1 LTPKDFNENSWGK
14 IRKQPSDYWAFVP
27 NPLPPALDL
36 DWELVR
42 RLTDAERVL
51 ARLEG
56 IGRILPNPHLLI
68 GPFMRREAVL
78 SSRIEGTQASL
89 SELVLFEAGSS
100 VEQPHS
106 DVQEVRNYVVAL
118 EYGLVRLKTLPIS
131 LRLMGEL
138 HERLM
143 SRVRGGHLTPGEF
156 RKSQNWIGAPG
167 CTLND
172 ATYVPPPVNEMIE
185 ALGLLENFIHAPS
198 ALPELIRLA
207 LIHYQFEAIHP
218 YIDGNGR
225 IGRLLITLLLCERKV
240 LHQPLL
246 YLSAF
251 FEKHRSEYYRLLL
264 GVSQRGE
271 WRPWMLFFLQGI
283 EEQSRDALTRT
294 ERLLNLQQ
302 QYTATLQA
310 AKASALPLRLL
321 DQLFRLPA
329 TSVPQAAKMLG
340 VTPRAAGL
348 IVNKL
353 VNARILEEVTGQE
366 RNRWFVATGIIK
378 IADADFDA

>member
-1 LTPKDFNENSWGK
+1 
-14 IRKQPSDYWAFVP
+14 
-27 NPLPPALDL
+27 
-36 DWELVR
+36 
-42 RLTDAERVL
+42 
-51 ARLEG
+51 
-56 IGRILPNPHLLI
+56 
-68 GPFMRREAVL
+68 
-78 SSRIEGTQASL
+78 
-89 SELVLFEAGSS
+89 
-100 VEQPHS
+100 
-106 DVQEVRNYVVAL
+106 
-118 EYGLVRLKTLPIS
+118 
-131 LRLMGEL
+131 
-138 HERLM
+138 
-143 SRVRGGHLTPGEF
+143 
-156 RKSQNWIGAPG
+156 
-167 CTLND
+167 LND